1 MLRLHTLDCLCR
13 VAMKRR
19 IPCRDAEQVSIHR
32 WFFIH
37 DQVLVAINPLPVYGL
52 ALEHAWNTIRR
63 AKRRKSDA
71 LRFKFQTSSAGA
83 VPRTSP
89 FSSWTQYCEPE
100 MLNYGV
106 TLASF
111 FFMQS
116 NKIDLRASLFK
127 PQSKKKTFQ
136 RKTLQIAIQKKKR
149 IWEENLSHFFKK
161 KQLFNSK

>member
-1 MLRLHTLDCLCR
+1 MSTAGWKYIGFHNCDKKRIQSPLNNAANYVRLYVTTAYLGLSLPCCNETAHPLQRCR
-13 VAMKRR
+13 AGLHSPV
-19 IPCRDAEQVSIHR
+19 I
-32 WFFIH
+32 F
-37 DQVLVAINPLPVYGL
+37 QVLVAINPLPVYGL
-52 ALEHAWNTIRR
+52 ALEHAWNTIGR

-111 FFMQS
+111 FY
-116 NKIDLRASLFK
+116 
-127 PQSKKKTFQ
+127 
-136 RKTLQIAIQKKKR
+136 AIK
-149 IWEENLSHFFKK
+149 
-161 KQLFNSK
+161 